1 MNWKNDKTVWY
12 NPFTYIAGG
21 RALLAGLLIL
31 LLASAI
37 GTLSGIWF
45 PGVLDIKLTYYGS
58 FAIHFGTSLLVW
70 FISVVVLYVTAL
82 LLSPSRVRLL
92 DMAGTL
98 ALARAPLLLGA
109 FTGFF
114 GSIKKATDYWLYFA
128 AEKLHGIMPVEMTET
143 VSPVVMHPWD
153 WTVAITLMLVI
164 IAVVIWMVALM
175 FHAYRVS
182 ANLKGVRAGLSF
194 GIGLFV
200 AQIISNILVF
210 IWILPLL

>member
-21 RALLAGLLIL
+21 RALFAGLVII

-37 GTLSGIWF
+37 GTLTGIWF
-45 PGVLDIKLTYYGS
+45 PGVLDIKLTYTGPL
-58 FAIHFGTSLLVW
+58 HVHLMTSLLSL
-70 FISVVVLYVTAL
+70 FISLAVLYLAAIM
-82 LLSPSRVRLL
+82 LSSSRVRLL

-98 ALARAPLLLGA
+98 ALAKAPQLLAAL
-109 FTGFF
+109 TGIS
-114 GSIKKATDYWLYFA
+114 GILTKAADYLLYYA
-128 AEKLHGIMPVEMTET
+128 AEMLHGIMPVEILENAQ
-143 VSPVVMHPWD
+143 PVVMRPWE
-153 WTVAITLMLVI
+153 WSVAVTLILVQF
-164 IAVVIWMVALM
+164 AVVIWMIILM
-175 FHAYRVS
+175 FNAYRVS

-200 AQIISNILVF
+200 AQIISNILIF